1 MIEDYIITVP
11 FIKSKFTYCNIKYYN
26 NHVYK
31 IIKLY
36 RHILYIDIYY
46 IHILYIY
53 INNGNRYF
61 Y

>member
-1 MIEDYIITVP
+1 MIEDYIISVP
-11 FIKSKFTYCNIKYYN
+11 FLKSKFTYCNIKYYN

-36 RHILYIDIYY
+36 RYILYIDIY
-46 IHILYIY
+46 YIY